1 MVERLKKV
9 DAMARLE
16 ETEGARRASVVSS
29 NRAAAESG
37 GGTDSEV
44 LEKGSR
50 RRFTAAYKRQIVEQ
64 ADGCSEPGAIGA
76 LLRREGLYS
85 SHLSVWRRQR
95 DAGALAGLAPRQRGR
110 KVNPQTRQTQR
121 TTALE
126 REIERLRHRLA
137 QAETIIDVQKKVSSL
152 LGIPLSRADTD
163 ENT

>member
-9 DAMARLE
+9 DALARLE
-16 ETEGARRASVVSS
+16 EMEGARRASVVSS

-37 GGTDSEV
+37 AGTDSEV

-64 ADGCSEPGAIGA
+64 ADGCREPGEIGA

-110 KVNPQTRQTQR
+110 KANPQIREKR
-121 TTALE
+121 CMAVLE
-126 REIERLRHRLA
+126 RENERLRQRLA

-152 LGIPLSRADTD
+152 LGIPLPRSETE